1 MNEQPFRDRTEAG
14 QLLAT
19 QLTAY
24 ADRPDVLVLAL
35 PRGGVPVAFEVARAL
50 HAPLDVM
57 IVRKLGVPGYEE
69 LALGAI
75 ASGGVRVLNDDV
87 IHMLGIAEEE
97 ISQVAAREQREVE
110 RRERLYRG
118 DRPASEVGD
127 RTVIL
132 VDDGIA
138 TGATMRAAVVAVR
151 QRQPARIVIAVP
163 VAAAATC
170 DEFAAEVDELV
181 CVFRPQAFFAVG
193 FWYEQFAQTSDEEVR
208 DLLERVMHEQASKP
222 QQPPTVMSTLAITGP
237 LACGV
242 HRLHRRREGA
252 VVSPG
257 DAGQRREPC
266 VSPVHSRNRGLLRP
280 VHADRHH
287 P

>member
-1 MNEQPFRDRTEAG
+1 MMGKRFRDRMEAG

-24 ADRPDVLVLAL
+24 ANRSDVLVLAL

-50 HAPLDVM
+50 HAPLDVI

-69 LALGAI
+69 LAMGAI

-87 IHMLGIAEEE
+87 VHMLGISDEE
-97 ISQVAAREQREVE
+97 INKVAAHEQQELE

-118 DRPASEVGD
+118 DRPTYEVRG

-138 TGATMRAAVVAVR
+138 TGATMRAAVAAVR

-163 VAAAATC
+163 AAAASIC
-170 DEFAAEVDELV
+170 EELAAEVDELV
-181 CVFRPQAFFAVG
+181 CVIRPEAFFAVG
-193 FWYEQFAQTSDEEVR
+193 FWYENFSQTTDEEVR
-208 DLLERVMHEQASKP
+208 TLLEQAMHEQAVKP
-222 QQPPTVMSTLAITGP
+222 
-237 LACGV
+237 
-242 HRLHRRREGA
+242 
-252 VVSPG
+252 
-257 DAGQRREPC
+257 REPRRAPGTKGHEKKAR
-266 VSPVHSRNRGLLRP
+266 VASPTQHKRHRIRQRLISSTSNEEVHL
-280 VHADRHH
+280 
-287 P
+287 

>member
-1 MNEQPFRDRTEAG
+1 MKKQQFRDRTEAG

-24 ADRPDVLVLAL
+24 ADRADVLVLAL

-50 HAPLDVM
+50 HTPLDVM

-87 IHMLGIAEEE
+87 IHMLGISEEE
-97 ISQVAAREQREVE
+97 INRVAAHEQREVE

-118 DRPASEVGD
+118 DRPASEVGG

-138 TGATMRAAVVAVR
+138 TGATMRAAVAAVR
-151 QRQPARIVIAVP
+151 QQQPARIVIAVP
-163 VAAAATC
+163 AAAAAAC
-170 DEFAAEVDELV
+170 EEFAAEVDELV
-181 CVFRPQAFFAVG
+181 CVLRPEAFFAVG
-193 FWYEQFAQTSDEEVR
+193 FWYEHFAQTSDEEVR
-208 DLLERVMHEQASKP
+208 DLLERVADEQAGKS
-222 QQPPTVMSTLAITGP
+222 QQLRRAHGTGGREKKARGVPPT
-237 LACGV
+237 
-242 HRLHRRREGA
+242 
-252 VVSPG
+252 
-257 DAGQRREPC
+257 
-266 VSPVHSRNRGLLRP
+266 
-280 VHADRHH
+280 RHKRH
-287 P
+287 DIVKA